1 MSDLA
6 TFQVGDYIILKK
18 RIGRGAF
25 STIYKGYNKY
35 TRKTVA
41 VKEISLETVNK
52 YEKSLKRETE
62 IMKKLN
68 HPNIVKL
75 YETIIDEDSENVYL
89 IMEYFA
95 RGDFYKFLNK
105 RPLKEKY
112 ALKYLRQI
120 ADGMEYL
127 LNNKIVHRDMKP
139 QNILMTQT
147 GTIKITD
154 FGFARYFDNDLLI
167 QTICGSPLYMA
178 PEIMKDKKYNYKSDL
193 WSIGIIFYQMLMGEV
208 PYKVKNI
215 YELIRKIENDIIE
228 IPQKFVISDKCK
240 HLLFSLL
247 EKDPNKRISWEAFFN
262 HELIKKSDPF
272 EEENKLMEISTL
284 DSFPSIHTSTFND
297 KFNRKYSDIKKER
310 ISGESNLITSN
321 ENSLFYNSPN
331 YKYYGRDD
339 KCNKYDDN
347 CHKYDDKC
355 YKYDDKNSKK
365 DNNKLEEPDKDIDLS
380 LNFNFHLE
388 SSQSTNHS
396 DFSENVNPYNTGE
409 YDEVFFDSYE
419 TPRDMFQSSLINEDD
434 FVKIKLEDDYFKSSL
449 SLKNDLI
456 SNRVYKDFVIIK
468 KIETQ
473 PRRRISLSKSFMG
486 VMNNSVTFL
495 KESYK
500 YLSNYNSI

>member
-18 RIGRGAF
+18 KIGRGAF

-52 YEKSLKRETE
+52 YEKSLRRETE

-75 YETIIDEDSENVYL
+75 YETIIDDETENVYL

-178 PEIMKDKKYNYKSDL
+178 PEIMKEKKYNYKSDL

-215 YELIRKIENDIIE
+215 YELIRKIENDIID

-240 HLLFSLL
+240 NLLFSLL

-272 EEENKLMEISTL
+272 EEENKLMEISGL
-284 DSFPSIHTSTFND
+284 ESFPSIPSSTIKDRFN
-297 KFNRKYSDIKKER
+297 KLYSDCKKKR

-321 ENSLFYNSPN
+321 ETSLFYNSPTN
-331 YKYYGRDD
+331 KYY
-339 KCNKYDDN
+339 
-347 CHKYDDKC
+347 
-355 YKYDDKNSKK
+355 KK
-365 DNNKLEEPDKDIDLS
+365 DDNNKLEETEKDIDLS

-409 YDEVFFDSYE
+409 YDEVFFDSYQ
-419 TPRDMFQSSLINEDD
+419 TPRDLFQSSLINDDD
-434 FVKIKLEDDYFKSSL
+434 FVKVKLEDDYFKSSL

-468 KIETQ
+468 KIDTQ
-473 PRRRISLSKSFMG
+473 PRRRISLSKSFIG

>member
-52 YEKSLKRETE
+52 YEKSLRRETE

-75 YETIIDEDSENVYL
+75 YETIIDDDTENVYL
-89 IMEYFA
+89 IMEYYA

-120 ADGMEYL
+120 ADGMQYL
-127 LNNKIVHRDMKP
+127 LDNKIVHRDMKP

-178 PEIMKDKKYNYKSDL
+178 PEIMKEKKYNYKSDL

-215 YELIRKIENDIIE
+215 YELIRKIENDTIE
-228 IPQKFVISDKCK
+228 IPQKFIISDKCK
-240 HLLFSLL
+240 KLLFSLL
-247 EKDPNKRISWEAFFN
+247 EKDPNKRITWDAFFN

-272 EEENKLMEISTL
+272 EEENKLLEISGL
-284 DSFPSIHTSTFND
+284 ESFPSIPNTSF
-297 KFNRKYSDIKKER
+297 KNRFHINNKLYSDTKKE
-310 ISGESNLITSN
+310 INFNNLITSN
-321 ENSLFYNSPN
+321 ENSLFFNSPSPNKHKINNTSLDTKN
-331 YKYYGRDD
+331 YI
-339 KCNKYDDN
+339 
-347 CHKYDDKC
+347 
-355 YKYDDKNSKK
+355 KN
-365 DNNKLEEPDKDIDLS
+365 NNKIDRFNSDNDIDMS
-380 LNFNFHLE
+380 LDFNFNLE
-388 SSQSTNHS
+388 SSQSTNIS

-409 YDEVFFDSYE
+409 YDEVFFDSYQSPVE
-419 TPRDMFQSSLINEDD
+419 MFQSSLINEDD

-456 SNRVYKDFVIIK
+456 TNRVYKDFVIIK
-468 KIETQ
+468 KIETN
-473 PRRRISLSKSFMG
+473 PRRKMNISKSFMG

>member
-272 EEENKLMEISTL
+272 EEENKLMEISGL
-284 DSFPSIHTSTFND
+284 DSFPSISTSTFKD
-297 KFNRKYSDIKKER
+297 RFNRLNSDIKKER

-321 ENSLFYNSPN
+321 ETSLFYNSPT
-331 YKYYGRDD
+331 
-339 KCNKYDDN
+339 NKFVR
-347 CHKYDDKC
+347 KGDKC
-355 YKYDDKNSKK
+355 YIKDIEFDKKT
-365 DNNKLEEPDKDIDLS
+365 DNKLEETDKDIDLS

-388 SSQSTNHS
+388 SSQSTNLS
-396 DFSENVNPYNTGE
+396 EFSENVNPYNTGE

>member
-52 YEKSLKRETE
+52 YEKSLRRETE

-75 YETIIDEDSENVYL
+75 YETIIDDDTENVYL
-89 IMEYFA
+89 IMEYYA

-127 LNNKIVHRDMKP
+127 LKNKIVHRDMKP

-178 PEIMKDKKYNYKSDL
+178 PEIMKEKKYNYKSDL

-208 PYKVKNI
+208 PFKVKNI
-215 YELIRKIENDIIE
+215 YELIRKIENDTIE
-228 IPQKFVISDKCK
+228 IPQKFIISDKCK
-240 HLLFSLL
+240 KLLFSLL
-247 EKDPNKRISWEAFFN
+247 EKDPNKRITWDAFFN

-272 EEENKLMEISTL
+272 EEENKLLEISGL
-284 DSFPSIHTSTFND
+284 DSFPSIPNTPLSNRFNINN
-297 KFNRKYSDIKKER
+297 KLYSEVKKEK
-310 ISGESNLITSN
+310 SNNNLITSN
-321 ENSLFYNSPN
+321 ENSLFFNSQSPN
-331 YKYYGRDD
+331 YRNKLNNILASEED
-339 KCNKYDDN
+339 KSRRIDN
-347 CHKYDDKC
+347 L
-355 YKYDDKNSKK
+355 NIK
-365 DNNKLEEPDKDIDLS
+365 DNYKNEKIINSDNDIDLS
-380 LNFNFHLE
+380 LNFNFNLE
-388 SSQSTNHS
+388 SSQSTNIS

-409 YDEVFFDSYE
+409 YDEVFFDSYQSPVE
-419 TPRDMFQSSLINEDD
+419 MFQSSLINEDD

-456 SNRVYKDFVIIK
+456 TNRVYKDFVIIK
-468 KIETQ
+468 KIETN
-473 PRRRISLSKSFMG
+473 PRRRINLSKSFMG